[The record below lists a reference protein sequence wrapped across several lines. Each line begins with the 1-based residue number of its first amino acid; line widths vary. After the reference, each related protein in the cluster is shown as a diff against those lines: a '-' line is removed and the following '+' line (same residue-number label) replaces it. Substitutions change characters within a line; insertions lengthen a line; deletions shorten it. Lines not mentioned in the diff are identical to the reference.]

1 MPSFMKVPAHKI
13 GVVPDVSP
21 TGLPQ
26 TKFSDFKEDMDRD
39 GSDSITVDEVKMR
52 LEYIQE
58 LDAAVSVKFFSDV
71 HKVDSHFTPIEI
83 LKFQRN
89 VDDFTKVRCPWRA
102 SRAARQG
109 TSIYGSLNALL
120 RAGTIQSARRR
131 QGRLPELVRILF
143 GSALHRSN
151 VPGPAW

>member
-89 VDDFTKVRCPWRA
+89 VDDFTKVRCPWRRK
-102 SRAARQG
+102 SRRAAGYFDIWIVKRPV
-109 TSIYGSLNALL
+109 
-120 RAGTIQSARRR
+120 ARRNNSIGETTTR
-131 QGRLPELVRILF
+131 TA
-143 GSALHRSN
+143 S
-151 VPGPAW
+151 